1 MRLGTKSDLIGCL
14 EDLVPPQVNVAAAAA
29 SPEVKVI
36 ILDGAAIINMLRPG
50 RANTFDEYASQ
61 VVLPNITSQLKHTS
75 RIDVVWDEYRTDSLK
90 ADTRQKRGRCISQ
103 RVEPSSSIPGNWQ
116 GFLCT
121 DENKM

>member
-36 ILDGAAIINMLRPG
+36 ILDGAAIINMLPPG

-61 VVLPNITSQLKHTS
+61 VVLPNITSQLKHIHPSVLSGMNTA
-75 RIDVVWDEYRTDSLK
+75 DSLK